1 MSPAAPKALR
11 EADRDLRYLLS
22 RGYPREL
29 GLKLTG
35 DRWGLDAP
43 ARQVLRRGAFAPEEA
58 AARRERLRPLAAA
71 AGQAVGLDGHNVLI
85 TLESA
90 LTGAL
95 LVAADD
101 GVIRDIGQRG
111 RRFGPGPDTERA
123 AGLMIDALVRA
134 GASQALILLDAPLS
148 RSGQLAARL
157 REMLAAAGLAGAARA
172 VAAPDRELAGFPG
185 LVASGDSALIDA
197 AARPLDLAGEIIR
210 AMDPRPALTSL
221 EAP

>member
-1 MSPAAPKALR
+1 MIEAA
-11 EADRDLRYLLS
+11 RDLRYLLS

-43 ARQVLRRGAFAPEEA
+43 ARQVLRRGAFAPDEA
-58 AARRERLRPLAAA
+58 AARRKRLWPLSAV

-111 RRFGPGPDTERA
+111 RHFGPGPDTERA
-123 AGLMIDALVRA
+123 AELMISALARA
-134 GASQALILLDAPLS
+134 GASEALILLDAPLS

-157 REMLAAAGLAGAARA
+157 RDMLAAAGLAGGSRA

-210 AMDPRPALTSL
+210 GMDPRPALTSL
-221 EAP
+221 EAS